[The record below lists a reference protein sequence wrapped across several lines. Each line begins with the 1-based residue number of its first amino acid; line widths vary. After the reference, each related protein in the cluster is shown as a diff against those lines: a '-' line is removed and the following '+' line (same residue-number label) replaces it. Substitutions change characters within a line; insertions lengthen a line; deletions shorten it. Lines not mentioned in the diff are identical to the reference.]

1 MHTMA
6 RRSLIR
12 VIGFRRVHKNTRARS
27 PMLVKAWVML
37 GSRSLQ
43 SHSNPS
49 AKRHRGTWRKKVT
62 EDEILSWTPVPDIC
76 PFSGCARRSSGF
88 SSSFDSFASSPDSSS
103 RAGWFIAIWA
113 AIWGSIIMS
122 GFIIICCW
130 TFCRLAAGMAKTNDH
145 KRDGIT
151 EATSEIAAHQSHMST
166 SVQWFS
172 IFFLEFYISS
182 LAFERFW
189 ENLRKFWEIF
199 RKFWEILRNFEK
211 FWPDLA
217 ILL

>member
-62 EDEILSWTPVPDIC
+62 EDEILSWTPVPDTC

-172 IFFLEFYISS
+172 IFFPGILYFIPC
-182 LAFERFW
+182 
-189 ENLRKFWEIF
+189 
-199 RKFWEILRNFEK
+199 FWEILRKFEK
-211 FWPDLA
+211 
-217 ILL
+217 ILRDI